1 MLAHFANIKL
11 LIMTWRNKLLLTFI
25 VFGTSMMYLVYR
37 SVNTNYELVEKDYY
51 KSELRYQQIID
62 GSNRAN
68 QLQSSVKIEQTSTG
82 IILELPQEMKEKNIS
97 GDILFYC
104 AYDQKKDKKFLLQTD
119 SKGIQVFQPSS
130 ISPGSYT
137 VKITWSS
144 EGKNYFSEKNLTVL

>member
-1 MLAHFANIKL
+1 MQGRLVNIKL
-11 LIMTWRNKLLLTFI
+11 IIMNWGNKLLLTFI
-25 VFGTSMMYLVYR
+25 VFGAGMMYLVYR

-68 QLQSSVKIEQTSTG
+68 QLQSSVKIEQTSAG

-104 AYDQKKDKKFLLQTD
+104 AYDQKK
-119 SKGIQVFQPSS
+119 G
-130 ISPGSYT
+130 
-137 VKITWSS
+137 
-144 EGKNYFSEKNLTVL
+144 